1 MSQNNQH
8 NFKKSVNCF
17 VSLYYISILVFK
29 FFNSSTSDEIWHKRE
44 PSKNWNLFSN
54 HKRSDSR
61 ARYIL
66 VELMIIHVNDFVSSL
81 SYLSLSLYFTTDYDC
96 NLETDLD
103 PRRNTDFCSDYP
115 ETEKFF
121 FFQLEGFLTIRV
133 IQSITRKLSYLK
145 CFHYFYSTPSSSC
158 FSSLSRGILNS
169 FSIANLKNFHL
180 LGGTISKDFL
190 GLFILLF

>member
-1 MSQNNQH
+1 
-8 NFKKSVNCF
+8 
-17 VSLYYISILVFK
+17 
-29 FFNSSTSDEIWHKRE
+29 
-44 PSKNWNLFSN
+44 
-54 HKRSDSR
+54 
-61 ARYIL
+61 
-66 VELMIIHVNDFVSSL
+66 MIIHVNDFVSSL